1 MKNNISIAEALT
13 LAITLFGWESK
24 VETHC
29 LEPLQGAD
37 RVTVPERFETFIEHS
52 VIGINYMLFFFGGEQ
67 G

>member
-37 RVTVPERFETFIEHS
+37 RVTVPERFETFIKHS
-52 VIGINYMLFFFGGEQ
+52 I
-67 G
+67 